1 MASLSDVG
9 VQVSRAD
16 VLVAVSSGV
25 AGALLV
31 VLRASSGLGWASA
44 GAEVAAQLAAS
55 ALLLVRRRYPLA
67 VLGACVALS
76 FVSPAVA
83 TLAALYTVGTEVR
96 SARTSGAAVLGVVAA
111 TWPAWRATAE
121 PSGPTTLWVATLMTL
136 FAYVAG
142 RAERSRAEADRRAAA
157 SAEEVARAAERAR
170 LARELHDVVSHRV
183 SYAVVEAEVLATTTE
198 DADVRRLA
206 DEIGASGRA
215 ALAEMRQVLTALA
228 ADAPEP
234 AQGAN
239 GATDEAGAP
248 GPAAVEALATEARTA
263 GQPVRVHVSAPPSNP
278 PDLVDRTVT
287 RVVGEGLTNA
297 VRHAPG
303 ADTTVE
309 VATVAGGVRVTVDN
323 GPSTR
328 PPTGLTT
335 GGFGLTGLR
344 ERVEL
349 LGGTLESGPTPPGG
363 FRLRATLPR
372 RTP

>member
-1 MASLSDVG
+1 MG
-9 VQVSRAD
+9 VHVSRAD
-16 VLVAVSSGV
+16 VLVAVSSGA

-44 GAEVAAQLAAS
+44 GVEVAAQLAAS
-55 ALLLVRRRYPLA
+55 GLLLVRRRYPLA

-83 TLAALYTVGTEVR
+83 TLAALYAVGTEVR

-111 TWPAWRATAE
+111 TWPAWRLTAE
-121 PSGPTTLWVATLMTL
+121 RSGPSALWAATLMIL

-157 SAEEVARAAERAR
+157 SAEVAARAAERAR

-206 DEIGASGRA
+206 DEIGTSGRA
-215 ALAEMRQVLTALA
+215 ALAEMRQVLTALT

-234 AQGAN
+234 GRGTN
-239 GATDEAGAP
+239 GSTGGTGSA
-248 GPAAVEALATEARTA
+248 GPAAIDALAEEARTA
-263 GQPVRVHVSAPPSNP
+263 GQPVRVHVSAPSSSP
-278 PDLVDRTVT
+278 PDLVDRTVA

-303 ADTTVE
+303 AATTVE
-309 VATVAGGVRVTVDN
+309 VSPVEDGVRVTVDN
-323 GPSTR
+323 APPTS

-335 GGFGLTGLR
+335 GGFGLAGLR

-363 FRLRATLPR
+363 YRLRATLPR

>member
-1 MASLSDVG
+1 MG

-16 VLVAVSSGV
+16 VLVAVSSGA

-31 VLRASSGLGWASA
+31 VLRGSSGLGWATV
-44 GAEVAAQLAAS
+44 GVEVAAQLAAS
-55 ALLLVRRRYPLA
+55 ALLLARRRYPLA
-67 VLGACVALS
+67 VLGACVVLS

-83 TLAALYTVGTEVR
+83 TLAALYTVGAEVR

-157 SAEEVARAAERAR
+157 SAEEAARAGERAR

-215 ALAEMRQVLTALA
+215 ALAEMRQVLTALT

-234 AQGAN
+234 ARGTSGSTGGTSA
-239 GATDEAGAP
+239 
-248 GPAAVEALATEARTA
+248 GPAAIEALAEEARTA
-263 GQPVRVHVSAPPSNP
+263 GQPVRVRVSSPSSSP
-278 PDLVDRTVT
+278 PDLVDRTVA

-303 ADTTVE
+303 AATTVDVSPVE
-309 VATVAGGVRVTVDN
+309 DGVRVTVDN
-323 GPSTR
+323 APPTS

-335 GGFGLTGLR
+335 GGFGLAGLR

-363 FRLRATLPR
+363 YRLRATLPR